1 MADSPAAFLSLVVE
15 NLLHL
20 DGKMPHFLVLS
31 FSSGVA
37 PPLPVS

>member
-15 NLLHL
+15 NLHL